1 MKWLRNKNKREFIHP
16 QEQLRAEKLAHVGIE
31 LRLKRQEKGLSLEQ
45 VAAKTRIRRRLLQA
59 IEEGKLDELPE
70 PIYIQGLIK
79 QYAEALGLNGTELAS
94 TFPTGDRRLSIKPVW
109 TNLPAAQLQSIHLYL
124 LYILVISLA
133 VNTLS
138 HLLSRSEIRANSN
151 LIQEQLIVSPASQPE
166 QLPPTQLEKVNPVS
180 ATPSNSND
188 SNKPV
193 RIDVTLK
200 AESWLRVVADGKTQ
214 FEGLLPQ
221 GTQRTWVA
229 ESQLKIIA
237 GNAGGVLVTFNQEEA
252 KQLGNPG
259 EVQEVTFAA
268 NQQS

>member
-1 MKWLRNKNKREFIHP
+1 MKWLRKNKPEFIHP
-16 QEQLRAEKLAHVGIE
+16 QEQLRAEKLAHIGIE

-79 QYAEALGLNGTELAS
+79 QYAQALGLNGTELAN

-124 LYILVISLA
+124 LYILVISFA

-151 LIQEQLIVSPASQPE
+151 LIQEEPIAPASQPD
-166 QLPPTQLEKVNPVS
+166 QLPPTQLEKVKPVS

-188 SNKPV
+188 SNKQV

-229 ESQLKIIA
+229 QSQLKIIA